1 VESKEQKASKSANDY
16 NWEALVH
23 DGQLGKLLIPE
34 LNKYL
39 VKHGLCLK
47 GKKGDKV
54 RRIIANVSK
63 SFENHAHDEIE
74 LTPESEDEEARE
86 MVLQTIDMHLE
97 YSSGETEESVI
108 DDDNDDI
115 PVVSVARTRSGR
127 QIKGKHSADYI
138 FY

>member
-34 LNKYL
+34 LNRYL
-39 VKHGLCLK
+39 VKHGLSLK

-63 SFENHAHDEIE
+63 SFEKHGHDEIE
-74 LTPESEDEEARE
+74 ITPESEDEEARK
-86 MVLQTIDMHLE
+86 MVLHTTDMHLG
-97 YSSGETEESVI
+97 YSLGESEESVF

-115 PVVSVARTRSGR
+115 PVVGMARTRSGR